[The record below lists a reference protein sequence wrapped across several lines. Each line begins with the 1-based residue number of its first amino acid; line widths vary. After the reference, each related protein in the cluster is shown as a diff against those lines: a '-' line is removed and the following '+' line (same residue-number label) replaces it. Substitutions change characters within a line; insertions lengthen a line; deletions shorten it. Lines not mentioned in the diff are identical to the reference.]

1 MSIKNTLSDIITF
14 FYRDFE
20 LALIIMP
27 ANPNREFLL
36 ELSGLL
42 NKRVKILMNNERIY
56 TGIMRGIQDD
66 GLNVVLAEAECGKE
80 YYYRVFIT
88 GRNIVEITLAEE
100 PFDLSG
106 LASELA
112 QMFQPQNVKVIE
124 EAAIIQV
131 FDRFTV
137 SEEGVKGTGPISE
150 RIQKIFDKY
159 KAKSE

>member
-1 MSIKNTLSDIITF
+1 
-14 FYRDFE
+14 
-20 LALIIMP
+20 MP

-42 NKRVKILMNNERIY
+42 NKRVKVTMNTEKIY
-56 TGIMRGIQDD
+56 TGVLRGIQDST
-66 GLNVVLAEAECGKE
+66 LNVVLAEANSKDES
-80 YYYRVFIT
+80 YFRVFIT
-88 GRNIVEITLAEE
+88 GPNIVEITLAEE

-131 FDRFTV
+131 LDRFTV
-137 SEEGVKGTGPISE
+137 SEEGVKGTGPIAE
-150 RIQKIFDKY
+150 RIRKIFDKY
-159 KAKSE
+159 KAEKDQ